1 MAVLPV
7 RHFSCCRVT
16 AMDPVRANAMSRVAG
31 VATVVGIAM
40 AALVM
45 SGCAAKRPASSTP
58 APPAAPPT
66 RYAATRSQVVD
77 AAMKYV
83 GAPYARG
90 GASPAGFDCSGFVM
104 FVYGRAGLRL
114 PHGADKQYQLGLA
127 VSRDAL
133 APGDIVFFDGLRHS
147 GIYIGDARFI
157 HATKPGDV
165 VKVSRLDEEWYRRR
179 WVGARRLL

>member
-1 MAVLPV
+1 MAVG
-7 RHFSCCRVT
+7 
-16 AMDPVRANAMSRVAG
+16 MVA
-31 VATVVGIAM
+31 
-40 AALVM
+40 AALAVG
-45 SGCAAKRPASSTP
+45 GCAAKRPATPPP
-58 APPAAPPT
+58 APAIAPT
-66 RYAATRSQVVD
+66 RYSATPSHVVNT
-77 AAMKYV
+77 ALKYV

-104 FVYGRAGLRL
+104 FVYGRAGVRL
-114 PHGADKQYQLGLA
+114 PHGAEKQYQLGLS

-133 APGDIVFFDGLRHS
+133 VPGDIVFFDGLRHS
-147 GIYIGDARFI
+147 GIYIGDTRFV